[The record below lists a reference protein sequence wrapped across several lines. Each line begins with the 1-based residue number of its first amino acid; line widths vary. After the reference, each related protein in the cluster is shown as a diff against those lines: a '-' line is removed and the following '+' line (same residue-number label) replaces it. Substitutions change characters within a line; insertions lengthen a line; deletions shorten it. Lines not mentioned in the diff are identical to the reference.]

1 MPSRFARTR
10 ISAIAALVV
19 TASLALAAHSSAA
32 TPDVTQDNPLNDGVG
47 GISLQQSGSAWHLVF
62 PSDIYVSS
70 GTLQISGQR
79 ADTSVFTMDAY
90 QTDGGSAPVGAL
102 EYSIAYGHD
111 HWHYLALD
119 RYDLLP
125 HNASVASD
133 GLADTLGRDQKSGFC
148 LEDSTGWNGYN
159 QTQCQHNNP
168 AALDLTGVNSEVI
181 GAGRHDLYTPNV
193 DGQYIDVTGV
203 VAGLANSFS
212 TQVELVQWVN
222 ADCRLGDTN
231 TSDNTWSIVLIIS
244 KNASGQPSV
253 STGSTSTY
261 WSQWYSNHP
270 SQQCLPKDT
279 VRPTVSGPTTTNN
292 VESAAPGSWLIRM
305 ATGFSSP
312 FLYQWRRCDATGW
325 DCENASKGNGNI
337 PGATSANYVPTTA
350 DLGHTLRVRVTGQF
364 PGTTEQQTPEDS
376 AATPVV
382 VVGQP
387 PSDNTTN
394 SNSSSSNNQ
403 TGNNTTPTIV
413 ALTAAL
419 KADTHF
425 SLRTLLKRGVRARA
439 HCSEACS
446 VRLNLLGPGAINL
459 ARGTGSIA
467 RAGSHTYTIHLT
479 RRAKRTVSRYHGGT
493 LMLWLHVKTKDGQQ
507 QTVSRV
513 LHLVV

>member
-1 MPSRFARTR
+1 MPSKFA
-10 ISAIAALVV
+10 IK
-19 TASLALAAHSSAA
+19 ALAAAISVLAASCAFAVSALA
-32 TPDVTQDNPLNDGVG
+32 DTPDVTQDNPLNDGVG

-79 ADTSVFTMDAY
+79 SDTSVFTMDAY
-90 QTDGGSAPVGAL
+90 QTGVSAPVGAL

-125 HNASVASD
+125 HNPSVAGD

-168 AALDLTGVNSEVI
+168 SALSLTGVNSEVI

-193 DGQYIDVTGV
+193 DGQYIDITGV
-203 VAGLANSFS
+203 VASVPAGGS

-222 ADCRLGDTN
+222 ADCRLADTT
-231 TSDNTWSIVLIIS
+231 TSDNTWSIVLTIS
-244 KNASGQPSV
+244 KNASGSPSV
-253 STGSTSTY
+253 SMNSGTGTY
-261 WSQWYSNHP
+261 WSQWYSGHP

-279 VRPTVSGPTTTNN
+279 VRPTLSGPASTNN

-325 DCENASKGNGNI
+325 NCDDTSKGNGNI
-337 PGATSANYVPTTA
+337 PGATSANYVPTDA

-376 AATPVV
+376 AATSVV

-387 PSDNTTN
+387 PSTGTGGGTTT
-394 SNSSSSNNQ
+394 SNNQ
-403 TGNNTTPTIV
+403 TGNNQGTQTIV

-425 SLRTLLKRGVRARA
+425 SVRSLLKHGVRARA
-439 HCSEACS
+439 HCSEACT
-446 VRLNLLGPGAINL
+446 VQLNLLGPGAINL
-459 ARGTGSIA
+459 AKGTGSIA
-467 RAGSHTYTIHLT
+467 RAGSHTYTVRLT
-479 RRAKRTVSRYHGGT
+479 SRAKRIVKRYHGGT

-513 LHLVV
+513 LHLTG